1 MSEESNNSSKTSK
14 PKIKWGLGIVVLILI
29 ILFIISRAFLS
40 NKSSKSESAQDVST
54 ITKIPVK
61 VELVKKAPHQKSI
74 SAQGT
79 LLYSQK
85 ANLISQQPG
94 NITKIFF
101 KNGQKVN
108 SGELL
113 IQIDDKKLK
122 QDMIAKKALYS
133 QKKDLYERYRKLNA
147 NKNKQGFLSAAAI
160 TQAKQDYLAAKADYT
175 QAEVAVAQTK
185 IRAPFKGV
193 MGALANNINIGSQVN
208 TSDTLVTIFNPDSI
222 EVTYQLNQKY
232 FNRIKLGQV
241 TQVYL
246 KPKKII
252 DAKVSYIAPQVDS
265 LSNSFEV
272 RALLEPSKYGVAGG
286 MLVMIKQTLPKVKDA
301 ILIPGLSIITDSAG
315 FSVFIV
321 KENKAVAVP
330 VKLGESIGNKTVIK
344 YGLRVGDKLII
355 DGQQKVS
362 DGSLVIIK

>member
-1 MSEESNNSSKTSK
+1 MPADPKKT
-14 PKIKWGLGIVVLILI
+14 KIRWGVGIVIVI
-29 ILFIISRAFLS
+29 IIIIFIISRIFSTHKLNNSDVADA
-40 NKSSKSESAQDVST
+40 SAIAQ
-54 ITKIPVK
+54 IPVR
-61 VELVKKAPHQKSI
+61 VEVVKTSPYQKTI

-85 ANLISQQPG
+85 ANLIAQQPG
-94 NITKIFF
+94 NITGIYF

-108 SGELL
+108 KDDLL

-122 QDMIAKKALYS
+122 QDMIAKRALYL
-133 QKKDLYERYRKLNA
+133 QKKDLYERYIKLNT

-175 QAEVAVAQTK
+175 QAEVSVAQTK
-185 IRAPFKGV
+185 IRAPFEGV

-208 TSDTLVTIFNPDSI
+208 TSDTLVTIFNPNSI

-272 RALLEPSKYGVAGG
+272 RALLGSSKYRVAGG

-301 ILIPGLSIITDSAG
+301 ILVPGLSIITDSAG

-321 KENKAVAVP
+321 KSNKAVAVP

-362 DGSLVIIK
+362 DGSIVVIK